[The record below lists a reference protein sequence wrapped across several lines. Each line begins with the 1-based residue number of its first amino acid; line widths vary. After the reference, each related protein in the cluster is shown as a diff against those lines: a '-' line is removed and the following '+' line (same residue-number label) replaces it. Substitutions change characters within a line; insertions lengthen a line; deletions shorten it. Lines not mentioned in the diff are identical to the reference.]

1 MRKKSGQP
9 NEFGV
14 FVPGDT
20 TPAAPAPAPAPAP
33 IEEPAAEE
41 PEIEEVATETEEIED
56 TGWAKKGKRK
66 SK

>member
-14 FVPGDT
+14 FVAADK
-20 TPAAPAPAPAPAP
+20 APAPAPAPV
-33 IEEPAAEE
+33 EETVV
-41 PEIEEVATETEEIED
+41 EVAVEELVGD
-56 TGWAKKGKRK
+56 SDGGWSKKGKRK